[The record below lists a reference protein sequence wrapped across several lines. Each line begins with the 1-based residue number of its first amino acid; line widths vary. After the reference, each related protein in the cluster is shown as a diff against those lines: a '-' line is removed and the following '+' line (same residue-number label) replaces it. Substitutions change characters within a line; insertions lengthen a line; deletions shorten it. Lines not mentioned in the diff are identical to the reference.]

1 RSRELGASAGVLYG
15 DPSWPRTARELS
27 PRGRGFDVVLDSVG
41 TWQQSIDA
49 LRPGGRLVVLG
60 ASRAEHAHLD
70 VRRFY
75 SEEGKPMT
83 GRVRYEVDD
92 RGAAFVTLDAPESRN
107 ALSDELLDDLLDAFE
122 RARTDDAVR
131 VAVLTSSHDRVFSA
145 GGDLKAFTGDAPTIG
160 KYAGLDRFPR
170 LYKLIGGLGK
180 PVICAA
186 NGDVLAGAFG
196 LALACD
202 LVIAREGVR
211 FGCPEINVGV
221 FPFMIS
227 ALIYRN
233 IDRMKANEL
242 MMLGEPID
250 AAEAHRLNI
259 VNAVVPAASF
269 DKIVREWAHKVAG
282 KSPLLMRLGKNA
294 IDATRDMSLPDA
306 LEALRA
312 QLALAFTTEDLAEGV
327 AAFREKREA
336 VWKIR

>member
-1 RSRELGASAGVLYG
+1 MTVRYDVDE
-15 DPSWPRTARELS
+15 AR
-27 PRGRGFDVVLDSVG
+27 VATITLDS
-41 TWQQSIDA
+41 
-49 LRPGGRLVVLG
+49 
-60 ASRAEHAHLD
+60 
-70 VRRFY
+70 
-75 SEEGKPMT
+75 
-83 GRVRYEVDD
+83 
-92 RGAAFVTLDAPESRN
+92 PETRN
-107 ALSDELLDDLLDAFE
+107 ALSDALLDGLLDALE
-122 RARTDDAVR
+122 RARTDDDVH
-131 VAVLTSSHDRVFSA
+131 VVVLTSSHDRVFSA
-145 GGDLKAFTGDAPTIG
+145 GGDLKAFAGETPTIE

-170 LYKLIGGLGK
+170 LYRLIGGLGK

-250 AAEAHRLNI
+250 AEEARRLNI
-259 VNAVVPAASF
+259 VNAVVPPEEF
-269 DKIVREWAHKVAG
+269 DDVVRAWAQKVAA
-282 KSPLLMRLGKNA
+282 KSPLLMRLGKQA

-306 LEALRA
+306 LEALRS
-312 QLALAFTTEDLAEGV
+312 QLALAFTTEDILEGV
-327 AAFREKREA
+327 RAFREKREP
-336 VWKIR
+336 VWKLS